1 MAYTTIDNPG
11 LFFNTILYTGNG
23 TTNTAQTGVG
33 FQPDWT
39 WIKSRSTSDYN
50 HFVFDAV
57 RGATKYLKTDG
68 HAVESTLAES
78 LKSFDT
84 DGFTVGTESDV
95 NNNSTT
101 YVAWNWKANGTGSS
115 NSDGG
120 ISSTVSVNTTAGFSI
135 VSYAGNASQPS
146 TVGHGLGAIPEV
158 VLVKPRNDAQSWCMY
173 HEGVGNTKVTY
184 LDITSGSGG
193 SSVWNDTSPT
203 SSVFTVNDNQVNK
216 SSTNYIAYCFKEI
229 KGYSKF
235 GTYTGNNNADGT
247 FVYTGFKPAWVM
259 TKITSASDGW
269 MLFDNKRNPHNV
281 MDKYITADGLGGDS
295 TRDSIDFVSNGFKL
309 RVANADC
316 NNGSY
321 IYLAFAESPFV
332 TAGTKAAGTAR

>member
-101 YVAWNWKANGTGSS
+101 YVAWNWKANGTGEVASTNAGNFFTPCLEHAGATYTIES
-115 NSDGG
+115 NFGSPPYS
-120 ISSTVSVNTTAGFSI
+120 ISSGNTDA
-135 VSYAGNASQPS
+135 N
-146 TVGHGLGAIPEV
+146 GHGNFEYAVPSGFYA
-158 VLVKPRNDAQSWCMY
+158 W
-173 HEGVGNTKVTY
+173 NTKN
-184 LDITSGSGG
+184 LS
-193 SSVWNDTSPT
+193 
-203 SSVFTVNDNQVNK
+203 
-216 SSTNYIAYCFKEI
+216 E
-229 KGYSKF
+229 F
-235 GTYTGNNNADGT
+235 G
-247 FVYTGFKPAWVM
+247 
-259 TKITSASDGW
+259 
-269 MLFDNKRNPHNV
+269 
-281 MDKYITADGLGGDS
+281 
-295 TRDSIDFVSNGFKL
+295 
-309 RVANADC
+309 
-316 NNGSY
+316 
-321 IYLAFAESPFV
+321 
-332 TAGTKAAGTAR
+332 